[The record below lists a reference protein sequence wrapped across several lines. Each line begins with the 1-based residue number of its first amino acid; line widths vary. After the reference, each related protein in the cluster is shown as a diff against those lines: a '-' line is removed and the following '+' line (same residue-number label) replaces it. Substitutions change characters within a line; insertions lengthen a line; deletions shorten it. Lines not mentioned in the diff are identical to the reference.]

1 MAAATKSL
9 LSLILLLV
17 VSHETQMAMTQSSTC
32 SSQLSD
38 LNVCAPFVV
47 PGVNTNPNATCCN
60 ALQAVDRDC
69 LCNTIRIASQ
79 LASQCQIPSL
89 SCGNW
94 NLNICSSTRLNQAVR
109 DIINNTFLAADLHA
123 IYNGLKLAWQTGFK
137 DIICVTDSKCAIE
150 LIASSTH
157 HHAPLVNAIRDLLAK
172 D

>member
-89 SCGNW
+89 GCGM
-94 NLNICSSTRLNQAVR
+94 LLTFFFNIRVCW
-109 DIINNTFLAADLHA
+109 D
-123 IYNGLKLAWQTGFK
+123 KLFHK
-137 DIICVTDSKCAIE
+137 NS
-150 LIASSTH
+150 
-157 HHAPLVNAIRDLLAK
+157 
-172 D
+172 